1 MRIPTKYS
9 SIEELHLDMAILG
22 KILQVPSQTISEMRE
37 TLYQEYERLHP
48 KVTLEDK
55 RYELSR
61 PVSSDYEVTNVQDLV
76 LGVEERLIDLDQ
88 ESDLDLEILEE
99 EVEVPEETM
108 VLFRY
113 ENQVQDDSLEEFLG
127 GDTRMFNGDLSM
139 LGTTKHREDLVLTEE
154 EINRMG
160 ATAET
165 WGKDG
170 LEINDAVENEVAF
183 EVDDD
188 EIVFTDEVDE
198 VSACELD
205 LGDSKEPAEYFEN
218 NYEEYNLDLDDSD
231 EESEYFED
239 LEEGVDLSAYDL
251 DLDDSDEEADY
262 YSDEDYEE
270 EYEDSEEYDEDYE
283 EYDEDEYEESEEY
296 DEGYEEY
303 DEEFEDSEEYDEE
316 FEDSEGYDED
326 EYGTYEDEEE
336 SYEKDFDTDEDE
348 EEYYEEDFDT
358 TSDDLSNYDLD
369 LDDSDEPA
377 DYYEDDESEDED
389 DFDTYEDGDEPYE
402 EDFDTEEDY
411 EEEEDE
417 NEFDEDFS
425 SFSEEEETI
434 EEEVQNEEDEFVN
447 LEDVDDDEDLGFTP
461 KPTKPMYNTY
471 IPKQKVDF
479 GSHPIHE
486 EKREVKPPEPVPIE
500 VPKDIR
506 SFVRMNPRCTMQD
519 VLKHYSKKQLEQ
531 EIMMGKIIRKGNI
544 LHI

>member
-198 VSACELD
+198 VSACDLD

-218 NYEEYNLDLDDSD
+218 NYEEYNLDLGDSD

-369 LDDSDEPA
+369 LDDYDEPA

-411 EEEEDE
+411 EEDE

-461 KPTKPMYNTY
+461 EPTKPMYNTY